1 MQKRNAPF
9 RSQNPYCETRHHVTF
24 ARGNKT
30 TTFVIRPSVL
40 VAAAG
45 LCLTL
50 SLGYFAATAYWV
62 MRDDVVVADTTTRTE
77 VEIYY
82 QDHIDR
88 LRAEIE
94 RLSSRQMVD
103 RESVE
108 LQVSELVRRQQALNQ
123 RHAIVADLMARAEQN
138 GIRIAATNA
147 VPQQKPQLPTRTLA
161 RIDEDGDSA
170 IGGEA
175 LPVDNPIQALGLRG
189 SSSDRPDATPV
200 DAVKTLDH
208 TNSDKQAALGAI
220 ENDLTDM
227 NRDSTLV
234 LDALAV
240 ATETQIDDILSATQ
254 PLGVSLLKNRK
265 SRTSLGG
272 PFVPI
277 TGTSFPQ
284 RLARAEVALKTLT
297 KVKSSVRRLPLMRPM
312 RSARVSSHFGPRVDP
327 FVKRLAMHTGM
338 DFKAPYG
345 SRVYTSAPG
354 TVIHAGRK
362 GGYGKLVE
370 VRHANGYV
378 TRYAHLSRL
387 QVTEGNH
394 VVAGD
399 IIGNVGS
406 TGRSTGPHLHYEIRI
421 GDEPLD
427 PAAFVTAGDRLAK
440 MLAR

>member
-1 MQKRNAPF
+1 MQKRSATF
-9 RSQNPYCETRHHVTF
+9 RDQNPYCETRHHVTF
-24 ARGNKT
+24 TRGNKT
-30 TTFVIRPSVL
+30 TTFVVRPSL
-40 VAAAG
+40 LAAAAG
-45 LCLTL
+45 FCVVL

-62 MRDDVVVADTTTRTE
+62 MRDDVVVADASTRTE
-77 VEIYY
+77 VETYY

-108 LQVSELVRRQQALNQ
+108 LQVSELVRRQQALHQ
-123 RHAIVADLMARAEQN
+123 RHAIVTDLMSRAERD
-138 GIRIAATNA
+138 GIRIAVTNA

-170 IGGEA
+170 IGGET

-189 SSSDRPDATPV
+189 SRAARADTAPTAVIETHDRADPDE
-200 DAVKTLDH
+200 
-208 TNSDKQAALGAI
+208 QAALGAV
-220 ENDLTDM
+220 EDDLADM

-240 ATETQIDDILSATQ
+240 ATEAQIDAILSAAR
-254 PLGVSLLKNRK
+254 PLGVSLLNNRK

-277 TGTSFPQ
+277 TGTTFSQ
-284 RLARAEVALKTLT
+284 RLARVEVALKTLK
-297 KVKSSVRRLPLMRPM
+297 KVKSSVRRLPVMRPM

-345 SRVYTSAPG
+345 SRVYTTAPG
-354 TVIHAGRK
+354 TVVHAGRK

-387 QVTEGNH
+387 QVAEGDH

-421 GDEPLD
+421 GDEPVD

-440 MLAR
+440 MLGS